1 MRPVAARQQPPTVAP
16 ELIPSGLML
25 LPVLCLLPLS
35 ACSNLAPTPIDQ
47 HLIAH
52 APSSAGSPAPFLDQI
67 PLPPSPRLHPAAEL
81 YSVTVRDMPASEL
94 LHALARDTG
103 RNIDIH
109 PDIQGKVSMHLVD
122 QTLEEILTRLGQ
134 QLSLRHEF
142 QGDTLIIQ
150 PDTAYVH
157 HYSIDYPA
165 IQRDVASSLGTST
178 SLAGNVQAAGKSSAN
193 TANGMGGA
201 SNASV
206 TQLSNR
212 SHNHFW
218 SNLIGSLQLL
228 IDEESTS
235 VPATKPQRNQ
245 PGPAASSAQ
254 IMAHQE
260 TGLISIR
267 ANQRQHARIAEFIE
281 RLMGSARRQVLLEA
295 TIVEVDLSERY
306 QQGIDW
312 SLMRNNGRSQGSGLR
327 LQPEGPVSN
336 GMQTGGLVSSLA
348 SLSWQHGGAHYDI
361 SAILKLLASFGE
373 LHVLSTPKLSMLNNQ
388 TSLLKVVDNEVYFTI
403 DVNAGSAA
411 TATSPAVAPSY
422 KTQLNSIPIGLLMSV
437 TAQISESGAVVLNL
451 RPSISRISGYALD
464 PNPILAQL
472 QLSNPVPIVQTREM
486 ESIMRVQS
494 GDLAVLGG
502 LMQDSRSRKH
512 DGLPGLQQAPWLAN
526 TLSFRD
532 NERRKS
538 ELVVFLRPTVIE
550 DASIHADYRQFLPWL
565 KSRQQ
570 DWRTSQTLH

>member
-1 MRPVAARQQPPTVAP
+1 M
-16 ELIPSGLML
+16 
-25 LPVLCLLPLS
+25 LCLLPLA
-35 ACSNLAPTPIDQ
+35 ACSNMSPSSIDQ
-47 HLIAH
+47 HLIASPPLVAG
-52 APSSAGSPAPFLDQI
+52 APPPFLDQL
-67 PLPPSPRLHPAAEL
+67 PLPPEPSLQAAPEL
-81 YSVTVRDMPASEL
+81 YSVTVRNMPVDEL

-103 RNIDIH
+103 RNIDVH
-109 PDIQGKVSMHLVD
+109 PDIQGHVSMHLVD
-122 QTLEEILTRLGQ
+122 QTLEEILARLSQ

-142 QGDTLIIQ
+142 HGDTLLIQ
-150 PDTAYVH
+150 PDTPYVR
-157 HYSIDYPA
+157 HYNIDYPA
-165 IQRDVASSLGTST
+165 IQREVISSLGTST
-178 SLAGNVQAAGKSSAN
+178 SLSASTQAAGKSTGEMASGHGTN
-193 TANGMGGA
+193 TAG
-201 SNASV
+201 NASL

-218 SNLIGSLQLL
+218 RSLIDNLQLL
-228 IDEESTS
+228 LDEP
-235 VPATKPQRNQ
+235 VNATPTASPPRNPRTAPSSSPQ
-245 PGPAASSAQ
+245 
-254 IMAHQE
+254 IVAHTE
-260 TGLISIR
+260 TGLISLR
-267 ANQRQHARIAEFIE
+267 ASQRQHARITEFLE
-281 RLMGSARRQVLLEA
+281 RLMSNARRQVLLEA
-295 TIVEVDLSERY
+295 TIVEVNLAERY

-312 SLMRNNGRSQGSGLR
+312 SLIRQNGRNQGSALR

-403 DVNAGSAA
+403 DVNAGSSA

-451 RPSISRISGYALD
+451 RPSISRISGYAMD
-464 PNPILAQL
+464 PNPILAEL

-526 TLSFRD
+526 TLSIRD
-532 NERRKS
+532 DERRKS

-550 DASIHADYRQFLPWL
+550 DASIHAGYREFLPWL

-570 DWRTSQTLH
+570 DWRAPQANAARLH